1 VAPAPLILAVAPN
14 GARKTKADH
23 PALPMTPREIA
34 REAARSAEAGAAMI
48 HLHVRDASGGH
59 SLDPE
64 TYRDAIAAVRR
75 ETGDRLIVQV
85 TSEAVGRYSAAEQMA
100 MVRALKP
107 EAVSLALK
115 EILPEGAE
123 EAPVA
128 GFLAWVAREEIL
140 PQFILYD
147 AAELA
152 RFGELVA
159 RGIIPDGPHFLLFV
173 LGRYSKD
180 QTSAPRDLLPFLQ
193 AREGADPWAL
203 CAFGRR
209 EVACAVTAAALD
221 GHARV
226 GFENNLYLPDGR
238 LAPDNAALVAA
249 VAEGARTIGRPLADA
264 AEARAVLTAR
274 R

>member
-23 PALPMTPREIA
+23 PALPMTPGEIA
-34 REAARSAEAGAAMI
+34 REAARSVEAGAAMI

-159 RGIIPDGPHFLLFV
+159 RGIIPDGRWARAGRLRKQPV
-173 LGRYSKD
+173 PAGRALG
-180 QTSAPRDLLPFLQ
+180 PRQCRPGG
-193 AREGADPWAL
+193 RRRRGGADDRQA
-203 CAFGRR
+203 
-209 EVACAVTAAALD
+209 
-221 GHARV
+221 
-226 GFENNLYLPDGR
+226 
-238 LAPDNAALVAA
+238 
-249 VAEGARTIGRPLADA
+249 
-264 AEARAVLTAR
+264 AR
-274 R
+274 RRGGGPSGLNGATMTRQSFP